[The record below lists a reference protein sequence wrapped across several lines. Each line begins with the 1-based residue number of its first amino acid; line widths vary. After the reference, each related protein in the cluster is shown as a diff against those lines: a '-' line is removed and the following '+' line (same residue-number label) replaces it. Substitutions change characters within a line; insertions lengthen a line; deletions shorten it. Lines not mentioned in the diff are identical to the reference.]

1 MQVGD
6 VMTRKVVSV
15 ATNDA
20 VLKAARL
27 MLQNKISGLPVT
39 DAVGKLVGIVIEGD
53 FLRRGEIGTQH
64 RQPKWL
70 VASAEDEAKTPTE
83 ATQYIRCGQARRV
96 ESIARQ
102 KSGDPHSAL
111 HTAAHRHERR
121 CFGRRG
127 RHGGLVDVAGTQ

>member
-39 DAVGKLVGIVIEGD
+39 DAVGRLVGIVIEGD
-53 FLRRGEIGTQH
+53 FLRRGEIGTQY

-83 ATQYIRCGQARRV
+83 A
-96 ESIARQ
+96 S
-102 KSGDPHSAL
+102 
-111 HTAAHRHERR
+111 
-121 CFGRRG
+121 
-127 RHGGLVDVAGTQ
+127 